1 MQKILKIIFIL
12 AFGAVCMMAASHFA
26 EKYAA
31 EAAFKEQT
39 LAEAVMQSRLEAEL
53 KRAEEKAKQELEEQ
67 GRELVTEVMET
78 KPPVTTLPETTTT
91 TSETTTAAPETA
103 TVSETTEET
112 TETAVSE
119 EIITEFTRG
128 GLLPEDRTG
137 VPIRSLFTLTESEQ
151 QKLTSYLIEHYFLDG
166 YKYSQDETRP
176 GLKEK
181 KRLAAEMENSVI
193 DTVNMIFGAI
203 NVNDISTMLSADYGG
218 MKQQVTEIK
227 ADFEKKYADAVSYG
241 EDFGVLYES
250 SLKYFDRLISALEN
264 IEGTVKKYNEATN
277 PLLALGLLTTAVDDV
292 LVPEIM
298 GVLEQS
304 FDLVEA
310 SQEIFLEGT
319 QGTQL
324 LTRDEVRD
332 IIKNPGLIL

>member
-91 TSETTTAAPETA
+91 SETTTTVPET
-103 TVSETTEET
+103 SETASET

-137 VPIRSLFTLTESEQ
+137 VPIRSLFTLNESERE
-151 QKLTSYLIEHYFLDG
+151 KLTSYLIEHYFLDG

-218 MKQQVTEIK
+218 MKQQVAEIK